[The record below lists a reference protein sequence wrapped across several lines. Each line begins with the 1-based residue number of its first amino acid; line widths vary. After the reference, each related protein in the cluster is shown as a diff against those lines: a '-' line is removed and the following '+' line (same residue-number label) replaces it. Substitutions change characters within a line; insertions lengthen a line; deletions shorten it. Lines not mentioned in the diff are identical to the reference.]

1 MPSPHYAEQIS
12 RSHAFQLQESDLE
25 DGEQVMNIL
34 FDKEPQTSEAV
45 QTEDLQTLLQISLNR
60 ALSLLF

>member
-1 MPSPHYAEQIS
+1 
-12 RSHAFQLQESDLE
+12 
-25 DGEQVMNIL
+25 MNIL

-60 ALSLLF
+60 APSLLF